1 MKISIALERALKAV
15 EAGDVVRR
23 AGRKDSKL
31 LGPAGVGPQ
40 SLWLAK
46 MNDFIKDGPDR
57 RVGMNVTTKQ
67 ILTDAGRA
75 ALDAAR
81 QHS

>member
-15 EAGDVVRR
+15 ETGDVVRR
-23 AGRKDSKL
+23 SNGRRSEL
-31 LGPAGVGPQ
+31 LGPKGIGKQ

-46 MNDFIKDGPDR
+46 MNDFIKDGPDS
-57 RVGMNVTTKQ
+57 RVGMNTTTKQ

-75 ALDAAR
+75 ALTNG
-81 QHS
+81 